1 MSELIVSQAAKL
13 GEFFGMPGDGRELI
27 DVLKATAFKG
37 QVSDAQMSALMVVAN
52 QYKLNP
58 FTRELYAF
66 PDKNNGIVPVVGVDG
81 WARII
86 NDHPD
91 YDGIEFDQSS
101 KMVRMP
107 GAKSDAPEWM
117 ECRIYRKSRSKP
129 TVVREYLDEVY
140 REPFQ
145 GKYGEVQGPWQTHP
159 KRFLRHK
166 TMIQCARMAFG
177 YGGIYDQDE
186 AERIAEAEPIKNM
199 GMAEVVKPAALPVYP
214 DASFAANLPKWRA
227 AIEAGRKSADDVIA
241 TVQSKYTLT
250 AEQIAAIRAP
260 VATVIDNDTGEIVSA
275 PASEAA
281 PNR

>member
-1 MSELIVSQAAKL
+1 MSELIVSQVAKL
-13 GEFFGMPGDGRELI
+13 GERFGMPGDGRELI

-37 QVSDAQMSALMVVAN
+37 PVSDAQMSALMVVAN

-66 PDKNNGIVPVVGVDG
+66 PDKNNGIVPVVSVDG

-101 KMVRMP
+101 NMQRMP

-166 TMIQCARMAFG
+166 TMIQCARLAFG
-177 YGGIYDQDE
+177 YGGIFDQDE
-186 AERIAEAEPIKNM
+186 AERIVEDEPIKNM
-199 GMAEVVKPAALPVYP
+199 GAAEVVRPAALPNYP
-214 DASFAANLPKWRA
+214 AASFAANLPKWRA

-241 TVQSKYTLT
+241 TVQSKYPLT
-250 AEQIAAIRAP
+250 AEQQAAIRAP
-260 VATVIDNDTGEIVSA
+260 APTVIDNDTGEIVSA
-275 PASEAA
+275 PASGAA
-281 PNR
+281 PE